1 MNSLMTFLKAHG
13 VRVFAVLA
21 AVVPFL
27 VTRFPDF
34 PWEAFLGLAA
44 ATLGVGEVAQR
55 NEWSKQ
61 AEALAT
67 PVPADEPDPKV

>member
-1 MNSLMTFLKAHG
+1 MAFLKAHG

-27 VTRFPDF
+27 MTRFPGV

-55 NEWSKQ
+55 NEWAKQ

-67 PVPADEPDPKV
+67 RVPADAPDPTV